1 MVSSCV
7 MFIQSSHCFWL
18 WFQFLLDEWKQTP
31 IYSPAPVCIA
41 KKSWQCSF
49 FLHLFW
55 VTSIWLYRLCLVDFI
70 AFQARSNFSIPNQHI
85 SDTLP
90 LDVQSKDSN
99 QFFRL
104 GRVLRN
110 DWSPNSEIQCTCK
123 HWRNWWTVTSASF
136 TFHSPAPQQSTR
148 KYQRPQTSCWTRHI
162 YNIAMSLSHFCIDG
176 AFRIAHWSTK
186 YVSSQTFQITLVGSE
201 QKGINKDGK
210 LRMYHSFDA
219 AMWLDLCPPAG
230 IPVFQI
236 PGQCKFPWS
245 FLLEQ
250 TNGRNVGKKRGKV
263 HCCNQM
269 KARVMYGFHVI

>member
-1 MVSSCV
+1 MVTREHTSWVFKKSWWTFSLEDTELESHVSSPFLQGFATMVSSCV

-162 YNIAMSLSHFCIDG
+162 YNIAMSLAIS
-176 AFRIAHWSTK
+176 
-186 YVSSQTFQITLVGSE
+186 VSMVRFV
-201 QKGINKDGK
+201 
-210 LRMYHSFDA
+210 
-219 AMWLDLCPPAG
+219 
-230 IPVFQI
+230 
-236 PGQCKFPWS
+236 
-245 FLLEQ
+245 
-250 TNGRNVGKKRGKV
+250 
-263 HCCNQM
+263 
-269 KARVMYGFHVI
+269 

>member
-1 MVSSCV
+1 MVTREHTSWVFKKIWWTFSLEDTELESHVSSPFLQGFATMVSSCV

-110 DWSPNSEIQCTCK
+110 DWSPNSEIQCTFK
-123 HWRNWWTVTSASF
+123 HYEEIDELWQVHLSPFIHPRHNRALENINVRKPLVEPGTSI
-136 TFHSPAPQQSTR
+136 TSPWA
-148 KYQRPQTSCWTRHI
+148 
-162 YNIAMSLSHFCIDG
+162 
-176 AFRIAHWSTK
+176 
-186 YVSSQTFQITLVGSE
+186 
-201 QKGINKDGK
+201 
-210 LRMYHSFDA
+210 
-219 AMWLDLCPPAG
+219 
-230 IPVFQI
+230 
-236 PGQCKFPWS
+236 
-245 FLLEQ
+245 
-250 TNGRNVGKKRGKV
+250 
-263 HCCNQM
+263 
-269 KARVMYGFHVI
+269 